1 MGRQARDIGA
11 ALEAELAK
19 AAKALTLEIAKE
31 ARKATP
37 VDTGHAR
44 ANWVPS
50 IGVPHRGEVGDKS
63 AAQAGAASVLRYS
76 LKDGSLYVA
85 NGVPYIQRLN
95 NGHSKQA
102 PRLFVEAAVD
112 RAHATIQARYRGR
125 IEVGKG
131 EVQVGAAGVDELGV
145 AAAGNLADAYN
156 PFGGD
161 DE

>member
-1 MGRQARDIGA
+1 VGRQARAIGDRIK
-11 ALEAELAK
+11 AELAK

-50 IGVPHRGEVGDKS
+50 VGSPHRGEVNDPS
-63 AAQAGAASVLRYS
+63 AAQAGAAVVLRYELS
-76 LKDGSLYVA
+76 QGPLFVS

-95 NGHSKQA
+95 HGHSKQA

-112 RAHATIQARYRGR
+112 RAHAKIQERYRGR
-125 IEVGKG
+125 IDVSKG
-131 EVQVGAAGVDELGV
+131 VVQVGAAGVNELGG
-145 AAAGNLADAYN
+145 AMAGNLADAFN

-161 DE
+161 RP